1 MTATDRGFMMASMA
15 LDVEDG
21 STWPVLIALTD
32 TAG

>member
-1 MTATDRGFMMASMA
+1 MMASMA